1 MRASSAD
8 IEKAMGIVADVARMR
23 GELDAVKAEN
33 ERLRA
38 RLAEAERLLRV
49 SWGVCENEGR
59 RELAGEIA
67 GWLDGKAA
75 TDSASPRHTSEC
87 ERWMGA
93 SNFEPNECICGADTA
108 GNVHD

>member
-38 RLAEAERLLRV
+38 RLAEAERLLDDAICAMLETECVKCNAAFVKAQRK
-49 SWGVCENEGR
+49 R
-59 RELAGEIA
+59 QRATDREKAGE
-67 GWLDGKAA
+67 
-75 TDSASPRHTSEC
+75 
-87 ERWMGA
+87 
-93 SNFEPNECICGADTA
+93 
-108 GNVHD
+108 